1 MITISRDHIT
11 LLHKMGKKQSREKAT
26 KMLYIWDSPN
36 VENNWI
42 HLCNMWIFHCVTA
55 SVKYLMEQEKQ
66 ECIPEEKEKQVN
78 LTCWT
83 ALPWWCFLHAALL
96 LAAPHRWQRRAPWV
110 QRLSSVFR
118 QVRNIFGDTTKGA
131 ESKNNSFQWRM
142 SLSKFPYRDIIKYQM
157 MLAASKRSSVNINH
171 CF

>member
-11 LLHKMGKKQSREKAT
+11 LLHKMGKNNQEKKLPRGFPECWEQLDT
-26 KMLYIWDSPN
+26 L
-36 VENNWI
+36 VQ
-42 HLCNMWIFHCVTA
+42 HVHCVTA

-83 ALPWWCFLHAALL
+83 ALPWWCFSHVALL

-110 QRLSSVFR
+110 QSYLNFLDKYVIFLEFRVQSYLHFR

-131 ESKNNSFQWRM
+131 ESKNNSSQWRM
-142 SLSKFPYRDIIKYQM
+142 PLS
-157 MLAASKRSSVNINH
+157 
-171 CF
+171 

>member
-11 LLHKMGKKQSREKAT
+11 LLHKMGKNNQEKKLPRGFPECWEQLDT
-26 KMLYIWDSPN
+26 L
-36 VENNWI
+36 VQ
-42 HLCNMWIFHCVTA
+42 HVHCVTA

-110 QRLSSVFR
+110 QSSFFR
-118 QVRNIFGDTTKGA
+118 QVRNIFGDTTKGT

-142 SLSKFPYRDIIKYQM
+142 SLSKFPYHDIIKAQM
-157 MLAASKRSSVNINH
+157 MLAASKRSSVNNH